1 MSPHSHSSEVSVKQQ
16 FGGQQYYQP
25 STQSNSSSNP
35 GLPVSGHQTPLN
47 NPALNFNYIVGE
59 IDDFISNTNTNTD
72 LNRSLEEE
80 EEDEIESSNS
90 SMDEMIITGAGN
102 LLDDFFLSNDP
113 NGNIKNEAFDAQFND
128 MNMLNIDGSHLDY
141 QYINY
146 GGPIS
151 HQNQY
156 HQTHQ
161 LQQEHHTHSMPQQQQ
176 QQLNY
181 DENKCSTFDNIS
193 MPNNQIIKSSMACSS
208 SNLLD
213 LNSIKQET
221 VVDESNSSFCSS
233 SDTMSLSYMSS
244 NAEQHKY
251 GSSLEPPPP
260 MSSAALASMSKQ
272 NRLNYEKRYGPIVVR
287 PRKNP
292 APTLASGRKSKY
304 TELPADEERKR
315 EIRRSRN
322 RQAAE
327 KCKQKRSEIEEK
339 LEVDLK
345 NLLNEQNSI
354 HNEQQQLTETKQ
366 RLELIYKQHIENCAH
381 KSNSSHAGLVYQQQT
396 TMPIGYSTQHVQN
409 QALSQHANLNEYS
422 MLANNNNNNY
432 QYSLVVNAVPYES
445 SSSSSSSSS
454 TGSYTQHRQL
464 NQIIQQQ
471 SKQINHQQSNY
482 NYENI

>member
-1 MSPHSHSSEVSVKQQ
+1 MLLQMSPHSHSSEVSVKQQ
-16 FGGQQYYQP
+16 FSGQQYYQP
-25 STQSNSSSNP
+25 SNQSNSSKNP
-35 GLPVSGHQTPLN
+35 GQPGSGHQQPLN

-59 IDDFISNTNTNTD
+59 IEDFISNTNNNTD

-90 SMDEMIITGAGN
+90 SMDEMIITSAGN

-113 NGNIKNEAFDAQFND
+113 TGSIKNEAFDAQFND
-128 MNMLNIDGSHLDY
+128 MNMLNIDNSHLDY

-146 GGPIS
+146 GSINNNNN
-151 HQNQY
+151 QNQY

-161 LQQEHHTHSMPQQQQ
+161 LHSMPQQQ
-176 QQLNY
+176 LNY
-181 DENKCSTFDNIS
+181 EENKCSTFENIS
-193 MPNNQIIKSSMACSS
+193 MPNQIIKNAIPCS

-233 SDTMSLSYMSS
+233 SDTMSLSYTSTV
-244 NAEQHKY
+244 EQHKY
-251 GSSLEPPPP
+251 GSSLEQPPP

-339 LEVDLK
+339 LEIDLK
-345 NLLNEQNSI
+345 NLLNEQNSL
-354 HNEQQQLTETKQ
+354 HNEQQQLNETKQ

-381 KSNSSHAGLVYQQQT
+381 KSNVSHAGLVYQQT
-396 TMPIGYSTQHVQN
+396 AMPIAYSTQHV
-409 QALSQHANLNEYS
+409 LSQHANLNEYS
-422 MLANNNNNNY
+422 MLGNNNSNNY
-432 QYSLVVNAVPYES
+432 QYSLVVNAAPYES
-445 SSSSSSSSS
+445 TSSTASSS
-454 TGSYTQHRQL
+454 TNANSSYTQHRQL
-464 NQIIQQQ
+464 NQLIQQQQQ
-471 SKQINHQQSNY
+471 SKSINHQQSNY